1 MCHAARRRPPECF
14 AMRFLPLILAAL
26 AAAAPA
32 MAAAQTTSI
41 PHEAGKPWL
50 HAATGLSFPAEAG
63 GLKRTDVRWFRSGGG
78 CRGHL
83 RQRGRERNHH
93 ALPVPQHIR
102 RRPRVVRSRPRR
114 DPGPPGVVRRG
125 HAGRHP
131 RLHAAR
137 PGSCLRADG
146 ELPHGRPVSGDDAG
160 RAARP
165 GLLRQGAPPRPAR
178 IPRRWRRW
186 SARSWTA

>member
-1 MCHAARRRPPECF
+1 MPRCEAPTSGVLRNAFPAADPCRAGGDRPGHGRCPDDQHFSRGRQALASRRDRPFVSCRGRRPEAHRC
-14 AMRFLPLILAAL
+14 AL
-26 AAAAPA
+26 V
-32 MAAAQTTSI
+32 
-41 PHEAGKPWL
+41 L
-50 HAATGLSFPAEAG
+50 
-63 GLKRTDVRWFRSGGG
+63 RSGGG
-78 CRGHL
+78 CGGHL

-102 RRPRVVRSRPRR
+102 RPPRVVRSRPRR